1 MNGLEAF
8 RNAETVASP
17 IGILQ
22 TTSNIF
28 KIEIHPCSN
37 FSFLLVG
44 LQSVRTS
51 SGQDQQNLAGSIDR
65 ISEGISQIDD
75 SITRIREV
83 NNKVTNLFTTTRN
96 DMEVQADLMLPTTW
110 TF

>member
-1 MNGLEAF
+1 MNGLEAL

-17 IGILQ
+17 IGNLQ

-28 KIEIHPCSN
+28 KIEIHPSSH

-44 LQSVRTS
+44 LQSVRTTT
-51 SGQDQQNLAGSIDR
+51 GQDQQDLARSIDR
-65 ISEGISQIDD
+65 ITEGISQIDD

-83 NNKVTNLFTTTRN
+83 HSKVTNLITTIRN
-96 DMEVQADLMLPTTW
+96 DTEAQADFILPTTR
-110 TF
+110 TL